1 MKPAT
6 SLEVPQIVLVLL
18 LEFTSRIVIVFMFA
32 TQYSETCLYNEQKTE
47 THRVGSRRDVG
58 IGH

>member
-6 SLEVPQIVLVLL
+6 SLEVPQTVLVLL

-32 TQYSETCLYNEQKTE
+32 AHYSETFLYNEQKTE
-47 THRVGSRRDVG
+47 THRVGSRRDMG
-58 IGH
+58 IGR